1 MFGKVIMIVI
11 FVAVIWTAAGDIV
24 RYFKELLKD

>member
-1 MFGKVIMIVI
+1 MLEQIFWVVI
-11 FVAVIWTAAGDIV
+11 FAAVIWTAAGDIV

>member
-1 MFGKVIMIVI
+1 MFEQVLLTVI
-11 FVAVIWTAAGDIV
+11 FAAVIWTAAGDIV